1 MQLRR
6 EELGISRELLAHQLK
21 KPVERLT
28 SYENGWARIEPSILL
43 QLSVSLQLPLSR
55 FFAEL
60 ELGRGCPKALDR
72 RQNVSPPTH
81 LPVSMPPFAFRDG
94 ADGSIPGVIPSTAL
108 GKSTDR
114 PTIPAAAE
122 PTRESFREKNTF
134 KSSYNA
140 MLAVLSK
147 GAHKAICFLGK
158 IDPVIPPLACPAMA
172 IFATGLWILGFLH
185 H

>member
-1 MQLRR
+1 MRAIDRHVGLRMQLRR

-114 PTIPAAAE
+114 PTTLAAAD
-122 PTRESFREKNTF
+122 PTGESFREKNTF
-134 KSSYNA
+134 K
-140 MLAVLSK
+140 
-147 GAHKAICFLGK
+147 LGK

-172 IFATGLWILGFLH
+172 IVATGLWIIFILLFLH
-185 H
+185 HYLMA